1 MPGTVVRTAK
11 GEPKGACPRGSLKGV
26 SGADEPALHS
36 VRSHSALDRL
46 EGIQCGER
54 RNVLSAG
61 DIRAGFPEEV
71 PLFRRS

>member
-11 GEPKGACPRGSLKGV
+11 GEPKGPSRGSLKGV